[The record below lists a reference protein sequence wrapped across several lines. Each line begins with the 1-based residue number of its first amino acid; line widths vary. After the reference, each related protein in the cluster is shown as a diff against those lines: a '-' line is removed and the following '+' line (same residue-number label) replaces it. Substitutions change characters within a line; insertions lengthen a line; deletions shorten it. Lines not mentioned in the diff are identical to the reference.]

1 MSPSTVAG
9 VRNARGRHDAESI
22 TDISVALFRERGYD
36 ATSMEQLA
44 SAAGISKAAFY
55 HHVSGKERLL
65 EAGMNRALDALE
77 ALFDEPR
84 AQEGSSFD
92 RVAYLLE
99 RIVQLEHSLLSEVTV
114 LLRARGNSEIERTAL
129 QRRRVFDHRFGD
141 LVARAQEEGDVRSD
155 LDAHVSA
162 RLIVGMATWLVEWYR
177 PDGPISSATLAN
189 HVVSLAMHGLSAI
202 PANLQT

>member
-1 MSPSTVAG
+1 VTSTLG
-9 VRNARGRHDAESI
+9 VGNSRKRHDADSI

-36 ATSMEQLA
+36 ATSMDQLA

-84 AQEGSSFD
+84 TQEGSSLD
-92 RVAYLLE
+92 RVSHLLE
-99 RIVQLEHSLLSEVTV
+99 RIVQLEHSLLNEVTV
-114 LLRARGNSEIERTAL
+114 LLRARGNSEVERTAL
-129 QRRRVFDHRFGD
+129 QRRRAFDHRFGD

-155 LDAHVSA
+155 LDAHLSA
-162 RLIVGMATWLVEWYR
+162 RLVVGMATWLVEWYR
-177 PDGPISSATLAN
+177 PDGPITSTTLAN
-189 HVVSLAMHGLSAI
+189 HVVCLAMQGLSATHV
-202 PANLQT
+202 NLQT